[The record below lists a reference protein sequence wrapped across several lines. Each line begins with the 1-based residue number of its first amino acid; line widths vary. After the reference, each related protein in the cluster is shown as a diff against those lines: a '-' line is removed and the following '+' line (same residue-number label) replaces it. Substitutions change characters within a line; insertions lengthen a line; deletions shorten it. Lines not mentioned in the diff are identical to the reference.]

1 MFSHICKTY
10 YPLFLP
16 CCTYVSSVMRS
27 SWHFNTS
34 GFNVR
39 FPRTPQNDFF
49 GKNIHQITSIFYI
62 LLSFGVILRC
72 LWGLEAY
79 IYTMFMSSVDQVYW
93 FRATGG
99 YICGCGRPSNLVYHW
114 KYMNN
119 CAPSAWI
126 CSDLLCKY
134 LKHLSM
140 SIRCI
145 FDWRHE
151 LLSVHILITS
161 FIFQR
166 TQNHWP

>member
-49 GKNIHQITSIFYI
+49 FGKNIHQITSIFDI

-99 YICGCGRPSNLVYHW
+99 YICGCGRPSNLVYVTLQCDVTSLCHSPVW
-114 KYMNN
+114 YHAERPYCSYVCDNNMRTILLYMYV
-119 CAPSAWI
+119 W
-126 CSDLLCKY
+126 
-134 LKHLSM
+134 LS
-140 SIRCI
+140 
-145 FDWRHE
+145 
-151 LLSVHILITS
+151 
-161 FIFQR
+161 
-166 TQNHWP
+166 